1 MVQKVN
7 FNNLTGDTLTVG
19 NTVITGTGVTVGGEA
34 LGGSITTY
42 ANASVL
48 PLSGLTA
55 GEFAYVSSNSSIYFT
70 NGSGWY
76 LVQSVNQSPSVTLS
90 ATTLEVGGTNPNTA
104 TFTYTVTE
112 PEGTPYTLTVSNSGI
127 ANTSV
132 GNVQHYTSNN
142 TIIFN
147 GITMSESD
155 NFQITVSA
163 SDGVNIGTATASIAY
178 AASQYFYLD
187 TPDGG
192 EEGNTSILD
201 RTSSLGSDVAT
212 SSYGMTG
219 GAFNIS
225 SDSTYLR
232 YRVKVPSGGGVEI
245 DNLAGTGNYKFV
257 WCIRVPQ
264 IDDTGIGMVHA
275 DTNGEEFAMATFN
288 PGGGPT
294 NKTVAFRNGS
304 TSSRNMSPTIANDKY
319 YIMMVKRHGS
329 SELETQILGDY
340 LRAKVVGSGS
350 PYDIDCLGSAG
361 GYAPPRTNINT
372 GTYSGDLV
380 FFGGDGGSPVQV
392 AGSVG
397 RATMEQHIRAVA
409 IYPVSMTDD
418 EIIADFENAIT

>member
-7 FNNLTGDTLTVG
+7 FNNLRGDILTVG

-42 ANASVL
+42 ANASLL

-55 GEFAYVSSNSSIYFT
+55 GEFAFVSSNSSIYFT

-90 ATTLEVGGTNPNTA
+90 ATTFTVGGSYPNTA
-104 TFTYTVTE
+104 SFTYTVTE
-112 PEGTPYTLTVSNSGI
+112 PEGTPVTLTVSNSGI
-127 ANTSV
+127 SNTSI

-163 SDGVNIGTATASIAY
+163 SDGVNIGTATADITY

-192 EEGNTSILD
+192 EQGNTSILD
-201 RTSSLGSDVAT
+201 RTSNLGTDVGT

-219 GAFNIS
+219 GAFNID

-232 YRVKVPSGGGVEI
+232 YRVKLPSGGGVEI
-245 DNLAGTGNYKFV
+245 DNLAGTGSYKFV
-257 WCIRVPQ
+257 WCMRVPQ
-264 IDDTGIGMVHA
+264 IDDVGIGMVHA
-275 DTNGEEFAMATFN
+275 DTNQEEFAMATFS
-288 PGGGPT
+288 T
-294 NKTVAFRNGS
+294 KTIAFRNYS
-304 TSSRNMSPTIANDKY
+304 TTSRNMSPTIANDKY

-329 SELETQILGDY
+329 GELETQILGDY

-350 PYDIDCLGSAG
+350 PYDIDCLSSAG
-361 GYAPPRTNINT
+361 GYAPPRSNINT
-372 GTYSGDLV
+372 GVHSGDLV

-392 AGSVG
+392 AGTVG
-397 RATMEQHIRAVA
+397 RATMEQHIRAVG

-418 EIIADFENAIT
+418 EIIADFENAIG

>member
-7 FNNLTGDTLTVG
+7 YNNLTGDTLTVG
-19 NTVITGTGVTVGGEA
+19 NTVITGTGVTVDGEA

-55 GEFAYVSSNSSIYFT
+55 GEFAFVSSNSSIYFT

-90 ATTLEVGGTNPNTA
+90 DTNLGVGGINPNTA
-104 TFTYTVTE
+104 SFTYTVTE
-112 PEGTPYTLTVSNSGI
+112 PEGTPVTITVSNSGI

-147 GITMSESD
+147 GITMSQD
-155 NFQITVSA
+155 DYFQITVSA
-163 SDGVNIGTATASIAY
+163 SDGVNIGTATANITYDS
-178 AASQYFYLD
+178 SQYFYLD

-192 EEGNTSILD
+192 EQGNTSILT
-201 RTSSLGSDVAT
+201 RTSGNLGTNAST
-212 SSYGMTG
+212 GSYGMTG
-219 GAFNIS
+219 GAFNING
-225 SDSTYLR
+225 DTAYLR

-257 WCIRVPQ
+257 WCMRVPE
-264 IDDTGIGMVHA
+264 IDDVGIGMVHA
-275 DTNGEEFAMATFN
+275 DTNGEEFAMATYS
-288 PGGGPT
+288 T
-294 NKTVAFRNGS
+294 KTVAFRNAS
-304 TSSRNMSPTIANDKY
+304 TTSRNMSPTIANNKY

-329 SELETQILGDY
+329 SETETQILGDY

-350 PYDIDCLGSAG
+350 PYDVSCLNNGG
-361 GYAPPRTNINT
+361 GYSPPRTNINT
-372 GTYSGDLV
+372 GTYSGDLI

-392 AGSVG
+392 AGTVG
-397 RATMEQHIRAVA
+397 RATMEQHIRAVG